1 MALSYDEQIQIE
13 MNKIKELKRKQKIK
27 QAKIY
32 SELGRMLTERFP
44 GITPNTFDEFITSK
58 VTGNE
63 VLPTPPLGRKTV

>member
-13 MNKIKELKRKQKIK
+13 MNRIKELKRKQKIE

-44 GITPNTFDEFITSK
+44 GITPDTFDEFIASK
-58 VTGNE
+58 AIRNE
-63 VLPTPPLGRKTV
+63 VLPTPR

>member
-13 MNKIKELKRKQKIK
+13 MNRIKELKRKQKIE

-44 GITPNTFDEFITSK
+44 GITPDTFDEFIASK
-58 VTGNE
+58 AIGND
-63 VLPTPPLGRKTV
+63 VLPTPR

>member
-13 MNKIKELKRKQKIK
+13 MNRIKELKRKQKIE

-44 GITPNTFDEFITSK
+44 GITADTFDEFIASK
-58 VTGNE
+58 AIGNE
-63 VLPTPPLGRKTV
+63 VLPTPR

>member
-13 MNKIKELKRKQKIK
+13 MNRIKELKRKQKIE

-44 GITPNTFDEFITSK
+44 
-58 VTGNE
+58 
-63 VLPTPPLGRKTV
+63 

>member
-32 SELGRMLTERFP
+32 SELGRMLT
-44 GITPNTFDEFITSK
+44 
-58 VTGNE
+58 
-63 VLPTPPLGRKTV
+63 

>member
-13 MNKIKELKRKQKIK
+13 MNRIKELKRKQKIE

-44 GITPNTFDEFITSK
+44 GITPDTIDEFIASK
-58 VTGNE
+58 AIGNE
-63 VLPTPPLGRKTV
+63 VLPTPR